1 MFSAVLLIPLVILAL
16 RWANWSRMREQRLI
30 NVFLFSVLV
39 VLLFWSLRIPVM
51 DGVSWHVSGITFLTL
66 MWGWSFALLGGS
78 LAVIVQ
84 TLALQEP
91 LINMPSMIL
100 LHVLLPATL
109 TQVVL
114 GLTRAYLPKH
124 FFIYTFVNAFF
135 CGALVALV
143 VAFGGAL
150 NLFLSDMASW
160 KMLSEQYLIYVPL
173 MLFPEAFYNGIVM
186 TVLISLRP
194 QWVWS
199 FKDEEY
205 LQGR

>member
-1 MFSAVLLIPLVILAL
+1 MLSAVLLIPLFILAL

-51 DGVSWHVSGITFLTL
+51 EGVSWHVSGITFLTL

-91 LINMPSMIL
+91 LINVPSMIL

-135 CGALVALV
+135 CGALVALA
-143 VAFGGAL
+143 VAFGVAL

-173 MLFPEAFYNGIVM
+173 MLFPETFYNGIVM

>member
-1 MFSAVLLIPLVILAL
+1 MLSAVLLISLFILAL
-16 RWANWSRMREQRLI
+16 RWANWSRMGEQRLI

-91 LINMPSMIL
+91 LINVPSMIL
-100 LHVLLPATL
+100 LHVMLPATL

-143 VAFGGAL
+143 VALGGAL
-150 NLFLSDMASW
+150 SLLLSDMASW
-160 KMLSEQYLIYVPL
+160 KMLSEQYLIHVPL

>member
-1 MFSAVLLIPLVILAL
+1 
-16 RWANWSRMREQRLI
+16 MREQRLI

-51 DGVSWHVSGITFLTL
+51 EGVSWHVSGITFLTL

-91 LINMPSMIL
+91 LINVPSMIL

-135 CGALVALV
+135 CGALVALA

>member
-16 RWANWSRMREQRLI
+16 RWANWSRLREQRLI

-39 VLLFWSLRIPVM
+39 VLLFWSLRIPMM
-51 DGVSWHVSGITFLTL
+51 DGINWHVSGITFLTL

-91 LINMPSMIL
+91 LINVPSMIL

-124 FFIYTFVNAFF
+124 FFIYTFVKAFF

-143 VAFGGAL
+143 VALGGAL